1 MKIIDLKGGLGNQ
14 MFQYAYGRKLELTG
28 KKVAFNVSFFN
39 GHRPSRDTARDFKL
53 NNFKIETKAEFLN
66 KTNYFINLL
75 NKVLIRFYLKK
86 NDYWQGE
93 KYFKNIEANI
103 RKEFTLK
110 NLLTSES
117 TKWQE
122 KIRQTKN
129 SVSLHIRR
137 GDYVQDAKTNAFH
150 GTCNLEYYKN
160 ALQKIVDKIGN
171 TEIEI
176 FIFSDDI
183 EWAKENLKFPYPT
196 NFVSNSQILDY
207 EEMYLMSLCQ
217 HNIIANSTFSWW
229 GAWLNKNSAKI
240 VIAPKQW
247 SVKKSSDGL
256 NILPKEWLQI

>member
-1 MKIIDLKGGLGNQ
+1 MPS
-14 MFQYAYGRKLELTG
+14 G
-28 KKVAFNVSFFN
+28 K
-39 GHRPSRDTARDFKL
+39 
-53 NNFKIETKAEFLN
+53 
-66 KTNYFINLL
+66 
-75 NKVLIRFYLKK
+75 LKK
-86 NDYWQGE
+86 E